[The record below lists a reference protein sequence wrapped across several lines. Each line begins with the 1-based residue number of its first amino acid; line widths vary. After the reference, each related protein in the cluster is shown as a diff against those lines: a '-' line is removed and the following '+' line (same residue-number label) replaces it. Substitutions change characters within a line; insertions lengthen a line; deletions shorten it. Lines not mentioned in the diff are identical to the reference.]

1 MRKAA
6 FIIIV
11 LLPVLSVQTAMA
23 AGDSVAYQM
32 ILTDPV
38 KPDSGYLPHTVI
50 LSFDEYG
57 FPDKYKLSL
66 FIEVCLQEICK
77 PLTVTLFWNAL
88 GEYEYLEY
96 PEHLPFTKYNHKLFT
111 PGDYRRL
118 DAILRDRNSILG
130 KHPLSF
136 FEKQFTRDPDR
147 VDAVT
152 SATPQAIRD
161 AVVEDAAY
169 TSWALWHWTN
179 GEIAGLLLENTL
191 GFCSSDY
198 LLHCLDSED
207 PRFVHFGLN
216 QLAQKDR
223 VDPSF
228 REKCFHILE
237 HGGGAICKLA
247 LQIVTTAP
255 DDTIRMHR
263 ELVRRIGMNAG
274 SSQLIIDYFENLTVV
289 APVIWE
295 DLAARLSHVSSYYY
309 IFTSLILLEKRAG
322 DSEAVRASVA
332 LLISSDDLN
341 VSRRAEEFLERK
353 TKPFRQ

>member
-1 MRKAA
+1 MG
-6 FIIIV
+6 
-11 LLPVLSVQTAMA
+11 LLLVLSFQTTMA

-32 ILTDPV
+32 ILSDPV
-38 KPDSGYLPHTVI
+38 KPDSAYLPYTVV

-57 FPDKYKLSL
+57 FTDKYKLSL
-66 FIEVCLQEICK
+66 FIEVCLQKICK
-77 PLTVTLFWNAL
+77 PLAVTLFWNAL

-96 PEHLPFTKYNHKLFT
+96 PEHLPFTKYDHKLFT
-111 PGDYRRL
+111 PVDYRRL
-118 DAILRDRNSILG
+118 DAILRNRSSILG
-130 KHPLSF
+130 KHPISF
-136 FEKQFTRDPDR
+136 FEKQFTRNPAR

-169 TSWALWHWTN
+169 TSWALWHWVN

-191 GFCSSDY
+191 GFCNNDY
-198 LLHCLDSED
+198 LLFCLDSED
-207 PRFVHFGLN
+207 PRFVRFGLN
-216 QLAQKDR
+216 QIAQKNQ

-237 HGGGAICKLA
+237 HSGGDICKLA
-247 LQIVTTAP
+247 LQVVTTAP

-274 SSQLIIDYFENLTVV
+274 SSQLIIGYFENLKVV

-295 DLAARLSHVSSYYY
+295 DLAGRLRHVSSYYD
-309 IFTSLILLEKRAG
+309 ILTSLMLLEKRAG
-322 DSEAVRASVA
+322 DSELVRARVA
-332 LLISSDDLN
+332 VLIESDDLN
-341 VSRRAEEFLERK
+341 ISRRAEEFLERK
-353 TKPFRQ
+353 NKANKL

>member
-1 MRKAA
+1 M
-6 FIIIV
+6 
-11 LLPVLSVQTAMA
+11 LSVQTALA

-38 KPDSGYLPHTVI
+38 KPDSVYLPHTVV
-50 LSFDEYG
+50 LGFDEYG
-57 FPDKYKLSL
+57 FPDKYKLYL
-66 FIEVCLQEICK
+66 FIDVCLQKICK
-77 PLTVTLFWNAL
+77 PLAVTLFWNAL
-88 GEYEYLEY
+88 GEYEYLAY

-136 FEKQFTRDPDR
+136 FEKQFTRNPAR

-169 TSWALWHWTN
+169 TSWALWHWAN

-198 LLHCLDSED
+198 LLHCLDSEI
-207 PRFVHFGLN
+207 PRFVRFGLY
-216 QLAQKDR
+216 QLAQKDQ

-237 HGGGAICKLA
+237 HGGGANCKLA
-247 LQIVTTAP
+247 LRVVTTAP
-255 DDTIRMHR
+255 DDTIRMHQ
-263 ELVRRIGMNAG
+263 ELVSRIGMNAG
-274 SSQLIIDYFENLTVV
+274 SSQLIIGYFENLPVV

-295 DLAARLSHVSSYYY
+295 DLAARLSHVSSYYD
-309 IFTSLILLEKRAG
+309 IFTSLMLLEKRAG
-322 DSEAVRASVA
+322 DSEAVRARVA
-332 LLISSDDLN
+332 VLVKSDDLN
-341 VSRRAEEFLERK
+341 ISRRAEEFLERK
-353 TKPFRQ
+353 TKANRP